1 MFKSSVILAL
11 SLGAV
16 ITLPSVSAGTP
27 APALLVAAA
36 QGKAIAFQKAEAPV
50 TGSFTVNQHAGKTHL
65 VFSKD
70 FSTNPQAPALQ
81 VVLMK
86 SATPLKDLKAP
97 SYPLKPGSYTQV
109 APLESAKGAQT
120 YTLPAG
126 VDVKAFGS
134 VLIWCKQANATLA
147 WAPLK

>member
-1 MFKSSVILAL
+1 MRTTSVLLAL
-11 SLGAV
+11 TAGLIAGIPAV
-16 ITLPSVSAGTP
+16 QA
-27 APALLVAAA
+27 APPTADQWIAAA
-36 QGKAIAFQKAEAPV
+36 QGKQIAFQKAEAPV
-50 TGSFTVNQHAGKTHL
+50 TGSFRVHQKGDQTHL

-86 SATPLKDLKAP
+86 SATPLAGLKAP
-97 SYPLKPGSYTQV
+97 SYPLEPGSYTEI
-109 APLESAKGAQT
+109 APLKSAKGAQT

-134 VLIWCKQANATLA
+134 VLIWCKVANATMA

>member
-1 MFKSSVILAL
+1 MGQLI
-11 SLGAV
+11 
-16 ITLPSVSAGTP
+16 
-27 APALLVAAA
+27 AAA
-36 QGKAIAFQKAEAPV
+36 QSQSITFQKAEAPV
-50 TGSFTVNQHAGKTHL
+50 TGSVTVKQAAGKTLL

-86 SATPLKDLKAP
+86 SATPLKSLKAP
-97 SYPLKPGSYTQV
+97 HYPLNAGSYTQV
-109 APLESAKGAQT
+109 APLKSAKGPQT
-120 YTLPAG
+120 YTIPAG

-134 VLIWCKQANATLA
+134 VLIWCKVANATMA